1 MAAEGAVDEARRSV
15 DRQAG
20 EEGSNASSPEPA
32 LVTPV
37 SRDMA
42 RVSIKEESPTP
53 TARRKRTRSPVA
65 GPSGASNVQPKKK
78 MRVAFA

>member
-1 MAAEGAVDEARRSV
+1 MAPEKAIEEAEIGADRPGQEARS
-15 DRQAG
+15 AT
-20 EEGSNASSPEPA
+20 STPETT

-42 RVSIKEESPTP
+42 RAFIKEESPTP
-53 TARRKRTRSPVA
+53 TDSRKRTRSPTAVA
-65 GPSGASNVQPKKK
+65 SGTSNVQPKKR